1 MNSSNQRNLKPLAIL
16 IAAAFPALAAATP
29 SISANASYEIVEGLA
44 PWDQSSPRYVNG
56 GFIQESVSTP
66 FNKVAAIISPNPYFN
81 TDVSTSA
88 YSDGGG
94 HFGASITNRLELG
107 PGYFL
112 QKAQTQLILNDS
124 ITNASSAA
132 QIVSFDINIDNL
144 KFYFNSGMIDIG
156 LTTPPTNSASFAARV
171 LVNGNTI
178 WSSSFTANPIEN
190 GLNWNQGGTEIG
202 LSAAATGTLC
212 QSFYD
217 CSLSITNYHQ
227 TIGLGPLATG
237 DSLSVSYI
245 ISLQT
250 ETNTYGGASSVY
262 FDDPAALSGNPAAP
276 LSASLHFAAAPVPE
290 PETASML
297 AAGLVLLGSVA
308 AKRRRNKR

>member
-1 MNSSNQRNLKPLAIL
+1 MNSTIPRLKPLALIL
-16 IAAAFPALAAATP
+16 VATFPVFALAAP
-29 SISANASYEIVEGLA
+29 SVSANGSYETVEGLV
-44 PWDQSSPRYVNG
+44 PWDQRFPSYVIG
-56 GFIQESVSTP
+56 SFTQESVSTP
-66 FNKVAAIISPNPYFN
+66 FNKIANVISPNPYFG
-81 TDVSTSA
+81 TDVATSA
-88 YSDGGG
+88 YSDGSG
-94 HFGASITNRLELG
+94 HFGAAVTNRLELG
-107 PGYFL
+107 PGYYL
-112 QKAQTQLILNDS
+112 QKAQTKLIVSDS
-124 ITNASSAA
+124 ITNTSSAA

-144 KFYFNSGMIDIG
+144 KFQFNSGMIDIG
-156 LTTPPTNSASFAARV
+156 LTRPPINSASFAASV

-178 WSSSFTANPIEN
+178 WSSSFSANPIEN
-190 GLNWNQGGTEIG
+190 GLNWNQSGTELG
-202 LSAAATGTLC
+202 LSAVATGTIC
-212 QSFYD
+212 RSFYD
-217 CSLSITNYHQ
+217 CNVSITNYHQ

-250 ETNTYGGASSVY
+250 ETNTYGGASSIY
-262 FDDPAALSGNPAAP
+262 FDDPAGLSGNPAAP